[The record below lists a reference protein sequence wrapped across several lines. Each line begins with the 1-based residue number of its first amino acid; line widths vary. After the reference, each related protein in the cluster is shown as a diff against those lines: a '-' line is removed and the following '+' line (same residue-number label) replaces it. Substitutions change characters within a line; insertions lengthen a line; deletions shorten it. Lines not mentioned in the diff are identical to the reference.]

1 MKKVEKLLEQN
12 ITPVLCIANL
22 VQFDSF
28 LTKAEVIK
36 NQAEKIVFVYEPP
49 NAISGGG
56 DYRPETPER
65 VDEKCWSIKEKIG
78 KEILTIYGGSVNP
91 ENIKEFLSQPNI
103 HGALPGQASLDP
115 ETFVR
120 LVSAA
125 GEAVV

>member
-1 MKKVEKLLEQN
+1 MKTEIKKLAKSEVEIDFELTAEEFQAYIDKAL
-12 ITPVLCIANL
+12 ANL
-22 VQFDSF
+22 KNHVKVDGFR
-28 LTKAEVIK
+28 KGHVPANIAE
-36 NQAEKIVFVYEPP
+36 
-49 NAISGGG
+49 
-56 DYRPETPER
+56 
-65 VDEKCWSIKEKIG
+65 EKIG